1 MITDK
6 KQKISAVGTISYNI
20 LRIDDNIIEWIDAA
34 EFSLAAL
41 AKLIGIGDDQKVK
54 AKITLEIV
62 QEPCEICGK
71 VTTGDKLCVKC
82 AKLVCDECAKTD
94 ATGRYCPICFEMK
107 SPKIKEVNV

>member
-1 MITDK
+1 MIADK
-6 KQKISAVGTISYNI
+6 KQKISAIGTLSHNI
-20 LRIDDNIIEWIDAA
+20 VRIDDNMIEWIDAA

-41 AKLIGIGDDQKVK
+41 AKLIGIGDNQKVK

-71 VTTGDKLCVKC
+71 ITTGDKLCTNC

-94 ATGRYCPICFEMK
+94 VTGRYCPICFETK
-107 SPKIKEVNV
+107 SLKIEKANI